1 MPFANLSSG
10 NNCGT
15 KLGIAEVLFASVSS
29 DSFSFGYSASGLS
42 SRSVWL
48 CGSWFLIE
56 FSLNWENA
64 WST

>member
-29 DSFSFGYSASGLS
+29 DSFSFGYSALFFHHFQFGYVDLD
-42 SRSVWL
+42 
-48 CGSWFLIE
+48 F
-56 FSLNWENA
+56 
-64 WST
+64 

>member
-42 SRSVWL
+42 SRSIWL
-48 CGSWFLIE
+48 CGS
-56 FSLNWENA
+56 
-64 WST
+64 

>member
-1 MPFANLSSG
+1 MKTFLYLEFKEFMPFANLSSG

-42 SRSVWL
+42 SRSIWL
-48 CGSWFLIE
+48 CGS
-56 FSLNWENA
+56 
-64 WST
+64 